1 MRVKLRAIPDRLI
14 VALVLL
20 GLQTA
25 ALGWTIVN
33 WGANPVNVLWFALA
47 VVFLLY
53 LPGGHPLA
61 RQWGFYVAG
70 FQLLTGVF
78 FSLTVLIL
86 PPEVPILGFLL
97 LGSGGF
103 LWWGL
108 SGHAVR
114 RYFDLYCSACGS
126 YRTRA
131 RGFLFNR
138 IGCRRCGREWRR
150 GELLD
155 PSIFE

>member
-53 LPGGHPLA
+53 LPGGHP
-61 RQWGFYVAG
+61 
-70 FQLLTGVF
+70 
-78 FSLTVLIL
+78 
-86 PPEVPILGFLL
+86 LGFLL